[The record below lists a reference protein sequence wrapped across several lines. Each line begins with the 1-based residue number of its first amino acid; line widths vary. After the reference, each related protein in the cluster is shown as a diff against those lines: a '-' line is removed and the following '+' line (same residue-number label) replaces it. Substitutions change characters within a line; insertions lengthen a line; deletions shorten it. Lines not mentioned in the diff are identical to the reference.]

1 MLCCLSNHSSETSK
15 HCRLLPLIW
24 FPTKLDSKIL
34 LLMIPG
40 ISIKEHRETD
50 LAENAPC
57 KLASIVQKG
66 SLQSAVAINN
76 LSYLYTLRE

>member
-1 MLCCLSNHSSETSK
+1 MLCWLSNNSSETSK

-40 ISIKEHRETD
+40 ISIKEHREITLIQLRMP
-50 LAENAPC
+50 LAN
-57 KLASIVQKG
+57 
-66 SLQSAVAINN
+66 
-76 LSYLYTLRE
+76 

>member
-1 MLCCLSNHSSETSK
+1 MLCSLSNNSSETSK

-40 ISIKEHRETD
+40 ISIKKHRE
-50 LAENAPC
+50 
-57 KLASIVQKG
+57 I
-66 SLQSAVAINN
+66 
-76 LSYLYTLRE
+76 TLI